1 MADNRRLMRDVSQV
15 GREISTIFDGHLR
28 QHGLTLARARIL
40 LQLIKNDCATSQSS
54 VTEHLQV
61 EHPTAVRILDGLEA
75 LGYIARTQA
84 PGDRRAKNVELTDTG
99 RPLAERVVAT
109 IDGLNSVLLEGVD
122 PGDAEIASSVLEI
135 LLANLATLKA
145 GTPAPSDLK

>member
-1 MADNRRLMRDVSQV
+1 MPDNRRLMRDVSQV

-40 LQLIKNDCATSQSS
+40 LQLIKNDCATSQSA

-75 LGYIARTQA
+75 LGYITRTPA

-99 RPLAERVVAT
+99 RPLAQRVVAT
-109 IDGLNSVLLEGVD
+109 IDELNHVLLEGVD
-122 PGDAEIASSVLEI
+122 PDDAEVASSVLET
-135 LLANLATLKA
+135 LLVNLAKLKA
-145 GTPAPSDLK
+145 GTPTPADVK

>member
-1 MADNRRLMRDVSQV
+1 MPDNRRLMRDVSQV

-40 LQLIKNDCATSQSS
+40 LQLIKSDCATSQSA

-75 LGYIARTQA
+75 LGYITRTPA

-99 RPLAERVVAT
+99 RPLAQRVVAT
-109 IDGLNSVLLEGVD
+109 IDELNHVLLEGVD
-122 PGDAEIASSVLEI
+122 PDDAEVASSVLET
-135 LLANLATLKA
+135 LLVNLAKLKA
-145 GTPAPSDLK
+145 GTPTPADLK

>member
-1 MADNRRLMRDVSQV
+1 MPDNRRLMRDVSQV

-28 QHGLTLARARIL
+28 QHGLTLARAHIL
-40 LQLIKNDCATSQSS
+40 LQLIKNDCATSQSA

-75 LGYIARTQA
+75 LGYITRTPA

-99 RPLAERVVAT
+99 RPLAQRVVAT
-109 IDGLNSVLLEGVD
+109 IDELNHVLLEGVD
-122 PGDAEIASSVLEI
+122 PDDAEVASSVLET
-135 LLANLATLKA
+135 LLVNLAKLKA
-145 GTPAPSDLK
+145 GTPTPADVK

>member
-1 MADNRRLMRDVSQV
+1 MADKRRLMRDVSQV

-40 LQLIKNDCATSQSS
+40 LQLIKTDCATSQSA

-75 LGYIARTQA
+75 LGYIVRTPA
-84 PGDRRAKNVELTDTG
+84 PSDRRAKNVELTETG

-109 IDGLNSVLLEGVD
+109 IDELNAVLLEGVD
-122 PGDAEIASSVLEI
+122 PADAEIASSVLET
-135 LLANLATLKA
+135 LLTNLATLKA
-145 GTPAPSDLK
+145 DTPVAADPK

>member
-135 LLANLATLKA
+135 LLSNLATLKA

>member
-1 MADNRRLMRDVSQV
+1 MPDNRRLMRDVSQV

-28 QHGLTLARARIL
+28 QHGLTLARAHIL
-40 LQLIKNDCATSQSS
+40 LQLIKNDCATSQSA

-75 LGYIARTQA
+75 LGYITRTPA

-99 RPLAERVVAT
+99 RPLAQRVVAT
-109 IDGLNSVLLEGVD
+109 IDELNHVLLEGVD
-122 PGDAEIASSVLEI
+122 PDDAEVASSVLET
-135 LLANLATLKA
+135 LLVNLAKLKA
-145 GTPAPSDLK
+145 GTPTPADLK